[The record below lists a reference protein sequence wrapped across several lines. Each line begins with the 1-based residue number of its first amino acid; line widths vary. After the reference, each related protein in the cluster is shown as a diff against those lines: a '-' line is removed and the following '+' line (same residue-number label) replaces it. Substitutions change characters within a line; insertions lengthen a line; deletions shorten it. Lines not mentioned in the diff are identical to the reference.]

1 MTQPFDSV
9 ILVAH
14 GARDARWTEPFFRI
28 RAELEQEARP
38 RRVLLAFMEFAPPSF
53 ADCTRDLHA
62 EGGRVVL
69 VAPIFLSG
77 GGHVSKDIPVLVAP
91 ERLRYPD
98 MTFVV
103 SGAIGEEPEV
113 KQGML
118 LAVARLARAIG

>member
-14 GARDARWTEPFFRI
+14 GARDARWTSLSSASA
-28 RAELEQEARP
+28 AELEQERGP

-53 ADCTRDLHA
+53 ADCTRTLHA

-77 GGHVSKDIPVLVAP
+77 GGHVAKDIPELVAP
-91 ERLRYPD
+91 ERCGIPICPSSYRAP
-98 MTFVV
+98 
-103 SGAIGEEPEV
+103 SAKNPRSNGHAAGGGA
-113 KQGML
+113 
-118 LAVARLARAIG
+118 AARASG